1 MLISNSRRIFYVKN
15 DSVHIYAVQRFHYLS
30 QSFPFRLGGHMQ
42 EFEYEKD
49 LQDGCQ
55 ESSLDDVS
63 SQDLGKPTGKTPKNK
78 HLYNAGRR

>member
-1 MLISNSRRIFYVKN
+1 
-15 DSVHIYAVQRFHYLS
+15 
-30 QSFPFRLGGHMQ
+30 MQ